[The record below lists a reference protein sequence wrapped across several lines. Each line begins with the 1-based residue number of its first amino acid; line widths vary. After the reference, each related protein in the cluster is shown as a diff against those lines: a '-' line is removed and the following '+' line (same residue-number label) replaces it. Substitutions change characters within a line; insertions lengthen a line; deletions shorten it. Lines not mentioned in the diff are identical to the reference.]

1 MVVRGHDITVFSPM
15 RELSM
20 AAVED
25 KGVNYVFLDCVYRIL
40 PFSFSKPLWVD
51 KSYSEFKK
59 AHSQIPFDLVI
70 SQSSAGRGIINHKA
84 ELKIK
89 VVSISH
95 GSTLSELRTKILR
108 SSSFR
113 DYLLL
118 LRDLLYVLIN
128 YFTIQRKFILRSDKV
143 IAVSDTVKKAI
154 VDETFVPEDKV
165 IVIYNGINGLDFPSD
180 RSNSSAE
187 KARIIY
193 VGRVI
198 KSKGLR

>member
-1 MVVRGHDITVFSPM
+1 MVRIAVFIKSTTLHKDYGGLETQNKVLCEGLVSRGYDVTVFWPV

-20 AAVED
+20 SAVED

-40 PFSFSKPLWVD
+40 PFSSSKPLWVD

-95 GSTLSELRTKILR
+95 GSTLSELRTKILS
-108 SSSFR
+108 SSSFI

-118 LRDLLYVLIN
+118 FM
-128 YFTIQRKFILRSDKV
+128 YFL
-143 IAVSDTVKKAI
+143 
-154 VDETFVPEDKV
+154 
-165 IVIYNGINGLDFPSD
+165 
-180 RSNSSAE
+180 
-187 KARIIY
+187 
-193 VGRVI
+193 
-198 KSKGLR
+198 